1 MNGKII
7 EAFCALMLSL
17 QIMLF
22 LLAELQIIKPWSF
35 PMVPIFIVSIILG
48 CVGATYGIGHWI
60 IRKNKQYSS
69 RLEPMVIFLM
79 CFVPFTFVQVGY
91 GWQHITLKAS
101 NDFSTDVVNPPLY
114 HLSKYQ
120 RLHVKEVSPFWG
132 FMNIPH
138 TITKAETDS
147 LVFPI
152 SSLELKIIISQVTNR
167 LGWSVVRRSENTSA
181 DGVFNATYEI
191 AGGMAG
197 MRQRSDLVVR
207 VVSDNE
213 DFSVVDIRSSSPG
226 RRRDL
231 GFNEVMIRNLADE
244 LSKAVLKD

>member
-114 HLSKYQ
+114 HLRKSL
-120 RLHVKEVSPFWG
+120 RFGVS
-132 FMNIPH
+132 
-138 TITKAETDS
+138 
-147 LVFPI
+147 
-152 SSLELKIIISQVTNR
+152 
-167 LGWSVVRRSENTSA
+167 
-181 DGVFNATYEI
+181 
-191 AGGMAG
+191 
-197 MRQRSDLVVR
+197 
-207 VVSDNE
+207 
-213 DFSVVDIRSSSPG
+213 
-226 RRRDL
+226 
-231 GFNEVMIRNLADE
+231 
-244 LSKAVLKD
+244 